1 MKLSL
6 CCPLEI
12 NKNIFRTCLKSNY
25 SISVCRD
32 LCKNLLRQGLAGDL
46 PLLVTDLE
54 FLTSISA
61 VSKTKR
67 F

>member
-1 MKLSL
+1 MKIF
-6 CCPLEI
+6 LEPVLNPTI
-12 NKNIFRTCLKSNY
+12 QY
-25 SISVCRD
+25 QYVGRD